1 MIILKNSVN
10 WLENKWFLLVFSLV
24 YIDIVVTNS
33 IFWISIPLF
42 LMIPVTYVMK
52 AKGYGYKLYYTLI
65 FSLVALEALLLICL
79 YLIYPAFIRSPMNF
93 GWFLFFSFLTL
104 FTIFLYARL
113 LINGQIK
120 LSEE

>member
-1 MIILKNSVN
+1 LKNSVN

-24 YIDIVVTNS
+24 YLDIVVTNS

-52 AKGYGYKLYYTLI
+52 TKDYGYKLYYTLI

-79 YLIYPAFIRSPMNF
+79 YLVYPAFIRSPVNF

-113 LINGQIK
+113 LINGKIK